1 MEKRYFN
8 FLTVSILFLSPGIM
22 FTMQLEKNSTDQ
34 QTEQK
39 KDMINDQKNVTKKW
53 LWNAAVAVGGIA
65 LVGLVAYN
73 FLTTPLAPTNVTLE
87 QALDTPGNI
96 QPTIETVPEQF
107 SIESPHVQSQ
117 FSLSAKKLYKN
128 RMLYNEVRTIAIQS
142 FLVGFINLTLFA
154 ISSLPMS
161 PAVPASMF
169 LLSALSTPVAYY
181 YRGQLPPEMRDASH
195 PNIFQRYLKLKQE
208 GVFGNYPGLWKH

>member
-96 QPTIETVPEQF
+96 QPTIE
-107 SIESPHVQSQ
+107 
-117 FSLSAKKLYKN
+117 
-128 RMLYNEVRTIAIQS
+128 
-142 FLVGFINLTLFA
+142 
-154 ISSLPMS
+154 
-161 PAVPASMF
+161 
-169 LLSALSTPVAYY
+169 
-181 YRGQLPPEMRDASH
+181 
-195 PNIFQRYLKLKQE
+195 
-208 GVFGNYPGLWKH
+208 